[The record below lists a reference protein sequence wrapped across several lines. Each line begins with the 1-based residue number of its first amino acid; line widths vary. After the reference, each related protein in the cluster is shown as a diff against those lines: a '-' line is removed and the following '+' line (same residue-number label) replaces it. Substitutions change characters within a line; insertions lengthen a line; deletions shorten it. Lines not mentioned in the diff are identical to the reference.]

1 VIGWLLDTN
10 VVAELGRRRAEPRV
24 VAWAAAQP
32 EEALFISILTLAEH
46 DKGIAALPE
55 DDPSRAR
62 FVAAVAALEA
72 RFSGRVL
79 SVDDETVRRWGAIS
93 GAAKR
98 RTGRPPPV
106 INTLLAASAIGHR
119 LYLATRNVR
128 DVEHSGALIFNPW
141 ADDPARFLLE

>member
-10 VVAELGRRRAEPRV
+10 VVAELGSRRADPRV

-32 EEALFISILTLAEH
+32 EEALFISILALAEH

-55 DDPSRAR
+55 GDPARAR

-72 RFSGRVL
+72 RFSGRIL
-79 SVDDETVRRWGAIS
+79 SVDDETVRRWRAIS
-93 GAAKR
+93 GA
-98 RTGRPPPV
+98 V
-106 INTLLAASAIGHR
+106 
-119 LYLATRNVR
+119 
-128 DVEHSGALIFNPW
+128 IFNPW